1 LLLNHGENL
10 KCTDDFPELNPMKIR
25 LKNIANFQDEMCK
38 RLSLTAVTNQ
48 AKACS
53 KDKVD
58 DVTEE
63 IRMLS
68 KYNKGIQTAL
78 ENCIKFR
85 VVDIF
90 TMRFTERNLKKT
102 NIQSRLQI

>member
-1 LLLNHGENL
+1 
-10 KCTDDFPELNPMKIR
+10 
-25 LKNIANFQDEMCK
+25 MCK
-38 RLSLTAVTNQ
+38 RISLTAVTNQ

-53 KDKVD
+53 KDKID

-63 IRMLS
+63 LRMLS

-90 TMRFTERNLKKT
+90 TMRFSEKTGRDKKS
-102 NIQSRLQI
+102 IVQKKLQFWY